1 MSSWPCVVA
10 VEQEGMLLLYCW
22 DSSNNMKDLSSIL
35 RWPKRFGYW
44 VSSICN
50 SSFACFSICMMTI
63 HFPRPYLISIA
74 LFILSLSL
82 LFFFLTDPF
91 LSLLIS
97 NWSDKKARDI
107 WKVFGFGNKK
117 GGGKLCIFFKAK
129 IWKVQA
135 GRKGVI
141 GMCLMC

>member
-1 MSSWPCVVA
+1 MLSWPCVVA

-50 SSFACFSICMMTI
+50 SSFACFSILYDDHSLST
-63 HFPRPYLISIA
+63 S
-74 LFILSLSL
+74 LFNFYCPFHSLSLSL
-82 LFFFLTDPF
+82 GFFLTDPF

-97 NWSDKKARDI
+97 NWSDRKARDI